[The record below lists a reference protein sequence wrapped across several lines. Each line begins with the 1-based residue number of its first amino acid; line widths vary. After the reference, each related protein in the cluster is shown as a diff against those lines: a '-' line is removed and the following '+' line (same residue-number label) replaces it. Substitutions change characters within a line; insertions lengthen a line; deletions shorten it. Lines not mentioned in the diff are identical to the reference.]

1 MSRDSKKR
9 EKKTVQKAGQAS
21 AVKDYGKEPYFVQKA
36 EASRVTIN
44 KYGLPKALLT
54 GNSK

>member
-9 EKKTVQKAGQAS
+9 EKKTVRKPGQGS

-36 EASRVTIN
+36 EASRVTIT
-44 KYGLPKALLT
+44 KYGLPKALVT